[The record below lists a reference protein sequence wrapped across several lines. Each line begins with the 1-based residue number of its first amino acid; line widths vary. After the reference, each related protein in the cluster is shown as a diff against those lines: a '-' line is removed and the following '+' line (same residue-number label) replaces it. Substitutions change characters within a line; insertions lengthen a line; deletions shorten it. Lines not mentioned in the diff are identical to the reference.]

1 MLGDKILV
9 ARWNGALLDN
19 GRNSNSALFLRMR
32 DPLTGTYI
40 DLALDAHR
48 IKVIEPL
55 WLSSP
60 DFRTLA
66 VNDEMC
72 KKPGKIAY
80 WQVEQMPEQ
89 LSIDASGLE
98 DSNLEES
105 LRQVVSSDFT
115 EEMQSLVTIVPGKK
129 VNMSMTFAVEKY
141 KPFLK
146 RVVQEEEKFRNR
158 SEVIKTCEN
167 TLTRIRERE

>member
-1 MLGDKILV
+1 MLGNKILV
-9 ARWNGALLDN
+9 ARWNGALLAN

-55 WLSSP
+55 WLNSP

-66 VNDEMC
+66 IDDEMC
-72 KKPGKIAY
+72 KEPGKIAY

-89 LSIDASGLE
+89 LSVDASGLE

-105 LRQVVSSDFT
+105 LRQVITGEFT

-146 RVVQEEEKFRNR
+146 RVIREEGRFQDRPDVI
-158 SEVIKTCEN
+158 EVCEN

>member
-9 ARWNGALLDN
+9 ARWNGALLAN
-19 GRNSNSALFLRMR
+19 GRNGNSALFLRMR
-32 DPLTGTYI
+32 DPLTGTFI
-40 DLALDAHR
+40 DLGLEAYR

-55 WLSSP
+55 WLQSP

-66 VNDEMC
+66 VGDEMC
-72 KKPGKIAY
+72 KEPGKIAY

-89 LSIDASGLE
+89 LTIDASGLE
-98 DSNLEES
+98 DANLEES
-105 LRQVVSSDFT
+105 LRQVVTSDFT
-115 EEMQSLVTIVPGKK
+115 EEMKSLVTIVPGKR
-129 VNMSMTFAVEKY
+129 VNMSMTFAVERY

-146 RVVQEEEKFRNR
+146 RVIREEGKFQKRP
-158 SEVIKTCEN
+158 EVISTCEN